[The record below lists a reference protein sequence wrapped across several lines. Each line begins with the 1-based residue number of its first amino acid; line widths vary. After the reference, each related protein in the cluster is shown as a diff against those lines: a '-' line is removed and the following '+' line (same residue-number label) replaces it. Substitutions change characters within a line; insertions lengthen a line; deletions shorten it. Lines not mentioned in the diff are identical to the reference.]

1 MNLIPRV
8 KCRRCGTEYS
18 VLQSTCPK
26 CGTRK
31 SKQSQR
37 APGTTSGTVAGT
49 YANEQAQVNARWQMT
64 FAVILVVAVVLATI
78 VLITTSL
85 NTRTGV
91 KTTPTPTPTP
101 TANVTPTPTPKPTPT
116 PTPTP
121 TITSV
126 TLKYSGSTMQ
136 EFTIRPGE
144 NVQLTAEIYPIL
156 PEGSVTPVVWSSS
169 APEVCTVSDSGMV
182 TGVGTTGKATITASC
197 FGVEATCT
205 VYARS

>member
-8 KCRRCGTEYS
+8 KCRRCGTEFS

-37 APGTTSGTVAGT
+37 APGTTAGTVAGT

-64 FAVILVVAVVLATI
+64 FAVILVVAVVLATV

-85 NTRTGV
+85 NTRTGL
-91 KTTPTPTPTP
+91 KFTPTPIPTPTAATDPTPTPTH
-101 TANVTPTPTPKPTPT
+101 TPTPT

-121 TITSV
+121 TITSI
-126 TLKYSGSTMQ
+126 TIKYGGNTIP

-144 NVQLTAEIYPIL
+144 EVQLTAEIYPIL
-156 PEGSVTPVVWSSS
+156 PEGSVTPVEWSSS
-169 APEVCTVSDSGMV
+169 APEVCTVSDAGKV
-182 TGVGTTGKATITASC
+182 VGVGTSGKAIITAKC
-197 FGVEATCT
+197 FGV
-205 VYARS
+205 

>member
-37 APGTTSGTVAGT
+37 APGTTAGTVSGT

-64 FAVILVVAVVLATI
+64 FAAILVVAVVLATV

-91 KTTPTPTPTP
+91 KATPTPTPTP
-101 TANVTPTPTPKPTPT
+101 TVEATPTPEPTPT

-121 TITSV
+121 TITSI
-126 TLKYSGSTMQ
+126 TIKYGGSQMAD
-136 EFTIRPGE
+136 FTVRPGE
-144 NVQLTAEIYPIL
+144 TVQLTAEVYPIL
-156 PEGSVTPVVWSSS
+156 PEGTVTPVVWTSSD
-169 APEVCTVSDSGMV
+169 PEVCTVSDSGVV
-182 TGVGTTGKATITASC
+182 TGVGTSGKATVTASC
-197 FGVEATCT
+197 FGVDATCT
-205 VYARS
+205 VYAKP